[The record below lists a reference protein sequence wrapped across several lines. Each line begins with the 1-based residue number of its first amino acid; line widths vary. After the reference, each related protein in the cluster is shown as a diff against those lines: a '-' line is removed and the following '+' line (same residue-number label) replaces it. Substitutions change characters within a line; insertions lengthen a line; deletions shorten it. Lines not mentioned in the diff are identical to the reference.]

1 MVTILTYCDSLS
13 NSYSCGRVIDDVIVV
28 VVVVFVLVAGGVWNS
43 WVLIEVVALVFL

>member
-28 VVVVFVLVAGGVWNS
+28 VVFVLVAGGVWNS